1 MQGQRDDVRVIKI
14 IGWYHKR
21 VSQRRWLV
29 GEETRYVVYH
39 HVIQPKLHR
48 RQEIVTKSRNV
59 NRLVDDQDHSFT
71 SQCIIVRES
80 GRDGSEVTIYRTVW
94 IVSSDIDWTVK
105 IMNN

>member
-1 MQGQRDDVRVIKI
+1 M
-14 IGWYHKR
+14 
-21 VSQRRWLV
+21 
-29 GEETRYVVYH
+29 
-39 HVIQPKLHR
+39 
-48 RQEIVTKSRNV
+48 